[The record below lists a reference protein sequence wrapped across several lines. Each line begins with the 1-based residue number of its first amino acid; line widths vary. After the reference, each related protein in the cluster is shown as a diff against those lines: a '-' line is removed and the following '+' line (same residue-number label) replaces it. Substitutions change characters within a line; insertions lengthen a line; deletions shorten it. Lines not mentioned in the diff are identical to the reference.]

1 MKFGQYFKNKLGAL
15 LVVATFLGALAAV
28 SVPSFASDAD
38 ESVAKKAPEVVASLR
53 FSGTDDL
60 WNNSEKIADV
70 MKYKEILQGVR
81 GLLKIRAKMDVIDPS
96 KEWGVVVA
104 TDGDTIAAFG
114 YLPLAN
120 PEEFDD
126 LDVAE
131 FMVNVQQLFKTALP
145 KLDAY
150 VESGF
155 LLIFNRDQ
163 DSIVTA
169 LPFESYGAPKQEG
182 DASLLSLDINFDA
195 LPKELVE
202 AGAALVR
209 QKLAEIAENESA
221 YDQQSVD
228 HALAKYSDLINS
240 LKQLRWSFTVDNDAN
255 LVSDLVLT
263 TNPESPV
270 AESLVKTSQTQT
282 KWNAIAET
290 PNAILAAAEAGVVFS
305 PNLKGD
311 VESIRKSIHDNLL
324 NSLDI
329 LIDDPENFEIAK
341 DIVGHVEEAL
351 VANLESEVYD
361 NGFAVASDPLSV
373 IFANSCAAPDQIK
386 TATDLLIKRLKKT
399 NPELAEAFKE
409 EKVVDYDV
417 TSVELELNSISDELP
432 TFLKGKTLTVK
443 YGVNSD
449 SLLVV
454 ASFDARHA
462 MSEFTRVAESSREK
476 TPQKNESFYDLSQLA
491 KALQIVLASYDN
503 VRPQAS
509 RSVDAF
515 ANAEDAK
522 IVFTREFRGN
532 VVELKSTV
540 KSDFFKALGDVMRI
554 NFMSGNGDEGE
565 DVDDLFNDEE

>member
-15 LVVATFLGALAAV
+15 LVVATFLSALAAV
-28 SVPSFASDAD
+28 SVPSFASGAD

-96 KEWGVVVA
+96 REWGVVVA

-131 FMVNVQQLFKTALP
+131 FMVNVQQLFKTPMP

-163 DSIVTA
+163 DSIVTS

-311 VESIRKSIHDNLL
+311 VESLRKSIHDNLL

-341 DIVGHVEEAL
+341 EIVGHVEEAL

-361 NGFAVASDPLSV
+361 NGLAVASDPLSV

-454 ASFDARHA
+454 ASFDASHA

-554 NFMSGNGDEGE
+554 NFMSCNGDEGE